1 VRRSIIQGPLFVAAS
16 AVALFA
22 GATLPASAG
31 AAVSY
36 VVPTGVE
43 VIEVVVLGARG
54 GNAGSEVFQQGGAG
68 CRVTASLTVEAGDE
82 LNWLHGF
89 PGGDTSSGT
98 TNEPGGSGGAGA
110 RPGGD
115 GGAILEISGSAT
127 PGAGGGGASSL
138 SVNSVEQIV
147 AGGGGG
153 GTGNT
158 GGGSGCFSSSP
169 RGQDG
174 FGTVPTAGGGITA
187 DVGGIAGLGNG
198 GSATPP
204 PGTAGNSATDSPAG
218 KGGTGGEGRF
228 GGPGGGGGG
237 AGLSGGGG
245 GAGQFSLFG
254 SGIGTGAAGL
264 SGAPDAPSG
273 VAAPRFAEGERGSG
287 SVAVREVEIATSS
300 LPSGTTGT
308 PYSATLDA
316 SLMEQSDA
324 AVVFLSV
331 VTPANGETFTWSVA
345 DGSDPLPA
353 GLTLDPS
360 GSITGTPSASGPAEV
375 ILAASVLDGA
385 DDVRARSVVG
395 LTLEVAGGAT
405 TTTEATTTTTTA
417 EATTTTTTAESS
429 TTTTTT
435 AASGAGGASATGGGS
450 GSLPATGVSGVAPLL
465 ATGLVLMGSGA
476 GAALLARRRTRS

>member
-1 VRRSIIQGPLFVAAS
+1 MSEVSVRRSVIQGPLFVAAS
-16 AVALFA
+16 AVVLVA

-31 AAVSY
+31 VAPSY
-36 VVPTGVE
+36 VVPAGVE

-54 GNAGSEVFQQGGAG
+54 GNAGSDVFQQGGAG

-82 LNWLHGF
+82 LTWLSGS
-89 PGGDTSSGT
+89 PGDNT
-98 TNEPGGSGGAGA
+98 TFGASDQSGGAGGA
-110 RPGGD
+110 GTRPGGD
-115 GGAILEISGSAT
+115 GGATVSVSGNGT

-138 SVNSVEQIV
+138 SLNDEEQIV

-153 GTGNT
+153 GTGTT
-158 GGGSGCFSSSP
+158 GGGSGCASSSP
-169 RGQDG
+169 AGGQG
-174 FGTVPTAGGGITA
+174 FGSSPVAGGGITP

-198 GSATPP
+198 GSANPP
-204 PGTAGNSATDSPAG
+204 PGTAGNGASEFPEG

-228 GGPGGGGGG
+228 NGPGGGGGG
-237 AGLSGGGG
+237 GGISGGGG
-245 GAGQFSLFG
+245 GAGQSSQFG
-254 SGIGTGAAGL
+254 GGNGTGAAGL

-300 LPSGTTGT
+300 LPSGTSGT
-308 PYSATLDA
+308 SYSATLEA

-324 AVVFLSV
+324 PGVFLSV

-353 GLTLDPS
+353 GLTLDSS
-360 GSITGTPSASGPAEV
+360 GSITGTPSASGTAEV
-375 ILAASVLDGA
+375 TLAASVLDGA
-385 DDVRARSVVG
+385 GDVRARSVVG

-405 TTTEATTTTTTA
+405 TTTEATTTTTT
-417 EATTTTTTAESS
+417 TTAESS
-429 TTTTTT
+429 TTTST
-435 AASGAGGASATGGGS
+435 AASGAGGASGTGGGS

>member
-1 VRRSIIQGPLFVAAS
+1 MRRSFIRVPLVAAAS
-16 AVALFA
+16 AAALLA

-31 AAVSY
+31 AVPSY

-54 GNAGSEVFQQGGAG
+54 GNAGEAGFQQGGAG
-68 CRVTASLTVEAGDE
+68 CQVTASFIVDVGDE
-82 LNWLHGF
+82 LTWLSGS
-89 PGGDTSSGT
+89 PGDNTVFGAFDQ
-98 TNEPGGSGGAGA
+98 SGGAGGA
-110 RPGGD
+110 GTRPGGD
-115 GGAILEISGSAT
+115 GGATVSVSGNGT

-138 SVNSVEQIV
+138 SLNDEEQIV

-153 GTGNT
+153 GTGTT
-158 GGGSGCFSSSP
+158 GGGSGCASSTPAGGQGFGSSP
-169 RGQDG
+169 
-174 FGTVPTAGGGITA
+174 VAGGGITP

-198 GSATPP
+198 GSANPP
-204 PGTAGNSATDSPAG
+204 PGTAGNSASDSPAG

-228 GGPGGGGGG
+228 NGPGGGGGG
-237 AGLSGGGG
+237 GGISGGGG
-245 GAGQFSLFG
+245 GAGQSSQFG
-254 SGIGTGAAGL
+254 GGNGTGAAGL
-264 SGAPDAPSG
+264 SGAPDAPAG
-273 VAAPRFAEGERGSG
+273 VAAPRFAAGERGNG

-308 PYSATLDA
+308 SYSATLEA

-324 AVVFLSV
+324 PGFVLSV

-345 DGSDPLPA
+345 DGSDPLPV

-360 GSITGTPSASGPAEV
+360 GSITGTPTASGTAEV

-395 LTLEVAGGAT
+395 LTLEVAGGAP
-405 TTTEATTTTTTA
+405 TTTEATTTTTT
-417 EATTTTTTAESS
+417 TAEP

-435 AASGAGGASATGGGS
+435 AASGSGGASGTGGGS

-476 GAALLARRRTRS
+476 GAALLARRRSRR